1 LEMLRK
7 MESKLDYY
15 GEIRDYISKKKPT
28 KLQQEETAIAN
39 KRKNDRNAKNKAN
52 DEIKLIQE
60 KRIKEEK
67 LKRKQD
73 LMVFNGR

>member
-1 LEMLRK
+1 

-15 GEIRDYISKKKPT
+15 GEIRDYISKKKPI

-52 DEIKLIQE
+52 DEIKL
-60 KRIKEEK
+60 
-67 LKRKQD
+67 
-73 LMVFNGR
+73 M

>member
-1 LEMLRK
+1 
-7 MESKLDYY
+7 MESKLASY